1 MENTKLTS
9 LDKLQRIAVITP
21 QFRIWTGETVLKAT
35 DFIIGEGGE
44 LPDSEFASLGRK
56 ALIDKQ
62 HLNVFRNLRDNFRK
76 ECGSIGLP
84 FLGGFAVELSKLDEL
99 KPMLDDYVQQFKT
112 EIDNLC
118 ANVERY
124 FEDWREK
131 NPKYA
136 QNLLTDKKSVEDVRS
151 RFKAGY
157 VVNKVTP
164 LEGETES
171 LEREVEGLYGVLLEG
186 IREEAAKYLSTSITG
201 SEEVTQKAKAVI
213 FRMMKKLQSLEFL
226 NPEIRLLRR
235 MIHSEAKLLP
245 SKGKLRGS
253 DYWRLFGLMTILSSQ
268 KLTEDIISGKS
279 NISSLVGSYI
289 PESAQSNQP
298 EKSEVPVQ
306 ETTLDTDEGMSLF
319 EGLDN
324 QSSQAEVTEKEEV
337 SNPMDIPLESAVAE
351 ETSEVTKQEV
361 KPEASVADLLREE
374 IAKRGRDAD
383 HFVVVS
389 AEPLTQKSPEPASP
403 KPEKVKEEP
412 ATFWF

>member
-1 MENTKLTS
+1 M
-9 LDKLQRIAVITP
+9 
-21 QFRIWTGETVLKAT
+21 
-35 DFIIGEGGE
+35 
-44 LPDSEFASLGRK
+44 
-56 ALIDKQ
+56 
-62 HLNVFRNLRDNFRK
+62 
-76 ECGSIGLP
+76 P
-84 FLGGFAVELSKLDEL
+84 FLGGFAIELSKLDEL
-99 KPMLDDYVQQFKT
+99 KPLLDDYVQQFKT

-213 FRMMKKLQSLEFL
+213 FRMMKKLHSLEFL
-226 NPEIRLLRR
+226 NPEIRSLRR

-289 PESAQSNQP
+289 PESEQSNQP
-298 EKSEVPVQ
+298 EQSATPVQ
-306 ETTLDTDEGMSLF
+306 ETTPDTDEGMPLF
-319 EGLDN
+319 EGVDN

-337 SNPMDIPLESAVAE
+337 SNSMDIPLESAVAE

-361 KPEASVADLLREE
+361 KSEDSVADLLREE
-374 IAKRGRDAD
+374 IAKRGGDSD

-389 AEPLTQKSPEPASP
+389 AEPLTLKSPEPVSP
-403 KPEKVKEEP
+403 KPEKAKEEP

>member
-1 MENTKLTS
+1 
-9 LDKLQRIAVITP
+9 
-21 QFRIWTGETVLKAT
+21 
-35 DFIIGEGGE
+35 
-44 LPDSEFASLGRK
+44 
-56 ALIDKQ
+56 
-62 HLNVFRNLRDNFRK
+62 
-76 ECGSIGLP
+76 
-84 FLGGFAVELSKLDEL
+84 
-99 KPMLDDYVQQFKT
+99 MLDDYVQQFKT

-213 FRMMKKLQSLEFL
+213 FRMMKKLHSLEFL
-226 NPEIRLLRR
+226 NPEIRSLRR
-235 MIHSEAKLLP
+235 MIQSEAKLLP

-298 EKSEVPVQ
+298 EQSEAPVQ
-306 ETTLDTDEGMSLF
+306 EATPDTDEAMSLF

-374 IAKRGRDAD
+374 IAKRGGDAD

-389 AEPLTQKSPEPASP
+389 AGPLTQKSPEPASP